1 MWNSAVI
8 TNAGKELLANWL
20 EGATLNFDSAA
31 TGEGMVADAYLMAQ
45 TGLVA
50 QKQTLSI
57 VKMDRV
63 ANGVRLQLQCTSAG
77 VTAGY
82 IINQIGVWASL
93 NGSESALIALYQDG
107 VGVSVPT
114 HEDMPDYVFTFY
126 ATLQMSNTGVLTATI
141 DHEAMVTR
149 ADFDAGMNTKFDTAG
164 AGLKKDGT
172 TIKHTNSVTAG
183 GSKGSNGEKAFGD
196 KIIIP
201 YAKHDTE
208 GHITESGTTEI
219 TLPSNTATANADGL
233 MSKEDKAKLDAVGI
247 ISITGATV
255 TLGGSLTYNGST
267 KTKTVSSVVVN
278 GKTLTAG
285 TDYVVSGNTATN
297 AGTYTLVITGIG
309 QYVGAI
315 GRAWEIAKAN
325 GSASTSVTSLNMVG
339 AIGMTRTFTVLRS
352 GDGAITVSSSD
363 VSVAQATVSGTTVT
377 VKAVKS
383 GSATITV
390 NVDAETNYKATSK
403 TVAITATVA
412 SATLN
417 DNSWA
422 TIKAISDA
430 GAGAS
435 VWSVGATKEIEVK
448 GTVGTLNIDQSLWVY
463 VIGFNHNATYEGS
476 NRIHFQG
483 FKTAQSGGKDVGLVD
498 SKYNSNYNDGT
509 KYFNIN
515 HWGYYNY
522 GGWSA
527 SDLRYDVLGSTNVA
541 PSNYGEVKA
550 SGATGSN
557 ATNTC
562 ATNPMAGTLMAALPS
577 DLRAV
582 LKPITKYTDNVGG
595 GSGSVQ
601 SNVTATTDYL
611 PLLSMKEV
619 FGSTQGIANSY
630 EGNCQAQ
637 YTYYANG
644 NSKVKYKHSDVN
656 TAAWWWLR
664 SPYYYSSNSFCA
676 VWSSGSYGS
685 GIASYSAALAPAFAV

>member
-31 TGEGMVADAYLMAQ
+31 TGEGTVADAYLMAQ

-57 VKMDRV
+57 IKMDRV

-77 VTAGY
+77 VTTGY

-93 NGSESALIALYQDG
+93 NGSESALVALYQDG

-126 ATLQMSNTGVLTATI
+126 ATLQMSNTGILTATI

-172 TIKHTNSVTAG
+172 TIKHTNSIAAG
-183 GSKGSNGEKAFGD
+183 GSKGSAGEKSFGD

-201 YAKHDTE
+201 YVKHDTE
-208 GHITESGTTEI
+208 GHITESDTTEI
-219 TLPSNTATANADGL
+219 TLPSNTATTTEDGL

-255 TLGGSLTYNGST
+255 TLGGSLTYSGST

-285 TDYVVSGNTATN
+285 TDYVVSGNTATS

-309 QYVGAI
+309 QYAGAI
-315 GRAWEIAKAN
+315 GRAWEIAKAT
-325 GSASTSVTSLNMVG
+325 GSVSTSPTSLNMVG
-339 AIGMTRTFTVLRS
+339 AIGMTRTFTVSRS
-352 GDGAITVSSSD
+352 GDGAITASSSD
-363 VSVAQATVSGTTVT
+363 VSVAQVTVSGTTVT

-390 NVDAETNYKATSK
+390 NVDAGTNYKATSK
-403 TVAITATVA
+403 TVAVTATVA

-422 TIKAISDA
+422 TVKAISDA

-448 GTVGTLNIDQSLWVY
+448 GTVGTLSVDQSLWVFI
-463 VIGFNHNATYEGS
+463 IGFNHNAAYEGS
-476 NRIHFQG
+476 NKIHFQG
-483 FKTAQSGGKDVGLVD
+483 FKTAQSGGKDVGLID
-498 SKYNSNYNDGT
+498 SKYNSSYTDGT

-527 SDLRYDVLGSTNVA
+527 SNIVL
-541 PSNYGEVKA
+541 
-550 SGATGSN
+550 
-557 ATNTC
+557 C
-562 ATNPMAGTLMAALPS
+562 
-577 DLRAV
+577 
-582 LKPITKYTDNVGG
+582 I
-595 GSGSVQ
+595 
-601 SNVTATTDYL
+601 
-611 PLLSMKEV
+611 
-619 FGSTQGIANSY
+619 
-630 EGNCQAQ
+630 
-637 YTYYANG
+637 
-644 NSKVKYKHSDVN
+644 
-656 TAAWWWLR
+656 
-664 SPYYYSSNSFCA
+664 FC
-676 VWSSGSYGS
+676 
-685 GIASYSAALAPAFAV
+685 I

>member
-93 NGSESALIALYQDG
+93 NGSESALVALYQDG

-390 NVDAETNYKATSK
+390 NVDA
-403 TVAITATVA
+403 
-412 SATLN
+412 
-417 DNSWA
+417 
-422 TIKAISDA
+422 
-430 GAGAS
+430 
-435 VWSVGATKEIEVK
+435 
-448 GTVGTLNIDQSLWVY
+448 
-463 VIGFNHNATYEGS
+463 
-476 NRIHFQG
+476 
-483 FKTAQSGGKDVGLVD
+483 
-498 SKYNSNYNDGT
+498 
-509 KYFNIN
+509 
-515 HWGYYNY
+515 
-522 GGWSA
+522 
-527 SDLRYDVLGSTNVA
+527 
-541 PSNYGEVKA
+541 
-550 SGATGSN
+550 
-557 ATNTC
+557 
-562 ATNPMAGTLMAALPS
+562 
-577 DLRAV
+577 
-582 LKPITKYTDNVGG
+582 
-595 GSGSVQ
+595 
-601 SNVTATTDYL
+601 
-611 PLLSMKEV
+611 
-619 FGSTQGIANSY
+619 
-630 EGNCQAQ
+630 
-637 YTYYANG
+637 
-644 NSKVKYKHSDVN
+644 
-656 TAAWWWLR
+656 
-664 SPYYYSSNSFCA
+664 
-676 VWSSGSYGS
+676 
-685 GIASYSAALAPAFAV
+685 